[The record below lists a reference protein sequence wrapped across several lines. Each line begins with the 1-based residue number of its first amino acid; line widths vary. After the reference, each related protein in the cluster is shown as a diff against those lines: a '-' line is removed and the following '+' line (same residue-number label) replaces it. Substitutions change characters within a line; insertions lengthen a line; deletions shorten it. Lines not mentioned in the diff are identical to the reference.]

1 MKYKIKKYMYEKKL
15 EVIMFSSY
23 FSMGGL
29 THFNVKTTGIRDLK
43 LGAKFNLQ
51 IGQLAWSYSKI

>member
-1 MKYKIKKYMYEKKL
+1 MYEKKL

-29 THFNVKTTGIRDLK
+29 THFDVKTTGIRDLK